1 MSRTVGSHGPRTAEA
16 IMKAGLELIYEH
28 GYEAVSLRQLA
39 QAVGIQSG
47 SLYNH
52 IRSKQELL
60 VTLVV
65 RHLGHLLESADEA
78 LSGIGDP
85 KAALRA
91 FIAFHMSYHMSRKRE
106 IYIANSELRSLEP
119 DNRKRVVELRR
130 TYERKL
136 IGILDRLVDEQ
147 GLEIR
152 DTRVT
157 AYAIIAMLT
166 GVANWYRSDGPLEPA
181 DLVDMH
187 TDLILNGLL
196 NLSAQPAKARP
207 GPKRRTK
214 PVAGAR

>member
-1 MSRTVGSHGPRTAEA
+1 MSRTVGSSGPKTAEA

-78 LSGIGDP
+78 LSGIDDP
-85 KAALRA
+85 KEALRA
-91 FIAFHMSYHMSRKRE
+91 FIAFHMNYHMSRKRE

-119 DNRKRVVELRR
+119 ENRKKVVELRR
-130 TYERKL
+130 AYERKL
-136 IGILDRLVDEQ
+136 IGILDRLVAEQ
-147 GLEIR
+147 GLEVR

-157 AYAIIAMLT
+157 AFAIIAMLT
-166 GVANWYRSDGPLEPA
+166 GVANWYRPDGALRPA
-181 DLVDMH
+181 DLVEMH
-187 TDLILNGLL
+187 TDLILNGLM
-196 NLSAQPAKARP
+196 NLGARSV
-207 GPKRRTK
+207 K
-214 PVAGAR
+214 PVAGPRRRAGAAVGSR

>member
-78 LSGIGDP
+78 LSGIDDP
-85 KAALRA
+85 AEALRA

-119 DNRKRVVELRR
+119 ENR
-130 TYERKL
+130 
-136 IGILDRLVDEQ
+136 
-147 GLEIR
+147 
-152 DTRVT
+152 
-157 AYAIIAMLT
+157 
-166 GVANWYRSDGPLEPA
+166 
-181 DLVDMH
+181 
-187 TDLILNGLL
+187 
-196 NLSAQPAKARP
+196 
-207 GPKRRTK
+207 
-214 PVAGAR
+214 

>member
-16 IMKAGLELIYEH
+16 IMTAGLDLIYEH

-39 QAVGIQSG
+39 KAVGIQSG

-78 LSGIGDP
+78 LSGTSDPGD
-85 KAALRA
+85 ALRA

-119 DNRKRVVELRR
+119 ENRKRVVELRR
-130 TYERKL
+130 AYEGKL
-136 IGILDRLVDEQ
+136 IGILDQLVARE
-147 GLEIR
+147 GLAIR

-157 AYAIIAMLT
+157 AYAILAMLT
-166 GVANWYRSDGPLEPA
+166 GVANWYRTDRPLQPA
-181 DLVDMH
+181 DLIEMH

-196 NLSAQPAKARP
+196 NLSAKSTRKGSP
-207 GPKRRTK
+207 GPKRRSALA
-214 PVAGAR
+214 AG